1 MTDTEAVLRLFD
13 ELAGEYDQH
22 IPFFAPFGRDLV
34 AWCALRPGQRVLD
47 IAAGRGA
54 VAGPAAQA
62 VGPRGAVLAID
73 GSPNMLR
80 ALARDFGDVPQI
92 ETREMDAH
100 HLAFPDA
107 SFDAVTCGLAFHIM
121 ADPGRVIA
129 ETHRVLRP
137 GGLLAFSTPGPGK
150 PDSRWDF
157 DELVRDVDERASEER
172 KRRSSEETAPELFT
186 PPPRALPEICAAV
199 GFTDVEQRTVQRSF
213 DFRDPQH
220 YWDFVMSHGFR
231 GHVYS
236 LGPQLAAEFR
246 TRLFAALE
254 QLQAD
259 GDGITAS
266 FGAVFAR
273 ARKPGVGQTQPRTAS
288 PAARGSNA
296 PDDHPPRPRTCGDSV
311 ETGQRAG
318 SRISRTEAAL
328 RDALAGNAWMPPLPE
343 IA

>member
-1 MTDTEAVLRLFD
+1 VTDTAAVLRLFD

-22 IPFFAPFGRDLV
+22 IPFFGPFGRDLV
-34 AWCALRPGQRVLD
+34 AWCGLRPGQRVLD

-54 VAGPAAQA
+54 VTGPAAQA

-107 SFDAVTCGLAFHIM
+107 SFAAVTCGFTFHIVN
-121 ADPGRVIA
+121 DPQQVVA
-129 ETHRVLRP
+129 EAHRVLRP

-157 DELVRDVDERASEER
+157 DELARDFGERATQER
-172 KRRSSEETAPELFT
+172 TPGIFT
-186 PPPRALPEICAAV
+186 PPPRPLPEICADA
-199 GFTDVEQRTVQRSF
+199 GFTAVEERSVQRSF

-220 YWDFVMSHGFR
+220 YWDHMMSHGYR
-231 GHVYS
+231 GYVYS
-236 LGPQLAAEFR
+236 LGPALAGEFR

-259 GDGITAS
+259 SGGITAS

-273 ARKPGVGQTQPRTAS
+273 ARKPRAGQTQP
-288 PAARGSNA
+288 PN
-296 PDDHPPRPRTCGDSV
+296 C
-311 ETGQRAG
+311 
-318 SRISRTEAAL
+318 
-328 RDALAGNAWMPPLPE
+328 
-343 IA
+343 

>member
-1 MTDTEAVLRLFD
+1 MRPVTDTAAVLRLFD

-34 AWCALRPGQRVLD
+34 AWCDLRPGQRVLD

-107 SFDAVTCGLAFHIM
+107 SFAAVTCGFTVHIVN
-121 ADPGRVIA
+121 DPQQVIA
-129 ETHRVLRP
+129 EAHRVLRP

-150 PDSRWDF
+150 PDSRWHL
-157 DELVRDVDERASEER
+157 DELVRDFGERASQER
-172 KRRSSEETAPELFT
+172 TPRIFT
-186 PPPRALPEICAAV
+186 PPPRPLPEICADV
-199 GFTDVEQRTVQRSF
+199 GFTAVEERLVQRSF

-220 YWDFVMSHGFR
+220 YWDHMMSHGYR
-231 GHVYS
+231 GYVYS
-236 LGPQLAAEFR
+236 LGPTLAGEFR

-259 GDGITAS
+259 GCITAS

-273 ARKPGVGQTQPRTAS
+273 ARKPGVGQTQP
-288 PAARGSNA
+288 PN
-296 PDDHPPRPRTCGDSV
+296 C
-311 ETGQRAG
+311 
-318 SRISRTEAAL
+318 
-328 RDALAGNAWMPPLPE
+328 
-343 IA
+343 

>member
-1 MTDTEAVLRLFD
+1 MPDTAAVLRLFD

-34 AWCALRPGQRVLD
+34 AWCGLRPGQRVLD

-54 VAGPAAQA
+54 VTDPAAQA

-107 SFDAVTCGLAFHIM
+107 SFAAVTCGFTFHIVN
-121 ADPGRVIA
+121 DPQQVIA
-129 ETHRVLRP
+129 EAHRVLRP

-157 DELVRDVDERASEER
+157 DELVRDFGERASPER
-172 KRRSSEETAPELFT
+172 TPRIST
-186 PPPRALPEICAAV
+186 PPPRPLPEICADA
-199 GFTDVEQRTVQRSF
+199 GFTAVEERSVQRSF

-220 YWDFVMSHGFR
+220 YWDHMMSHGYR
-231 GHVYS
+231 GYVYS
-236 LGPQLAAEFR
+236 LGPTLAGEFR

-254 QLQAD
+254 QLQA
-259 GDGITAS
+259 GGGGITAS
-266 FGAVFAR
+266 FGAVFTR
-273 ARKPGVGQTQPRTAS
+273 ARKPGVGQAQP
-288 PAARGSNA
+288 PN
-296 PDDHPPRPRTCGDSV
+296 C
-311 ETGQRAG
+311 
-318 SRISRTEAAL
+318 
-328 RDALAGNAWMPPLPE
+328 
-343 IA
+343 

>member
-1 MTDTEAVLRLFD
+1 MPDTAAVLRLFD

-34 AWCALRPGQRVLD
+34 AWCGLRPGQRVLD

-54 VAGPAAQA
+54 VTGPAAQA

-107 SFDAVTCGLAFHIM
+107 SFAAVTCGFTFHIVN
-121 ADPGRVIA
+121 DPQQVIA
-129 ETHRVLRP
+129 EAHRVLRP

-157 DELVRDVDERASEER
+157 DELVRDFGERASPER
-172 KRRSSEETAPELFT
+172 TPRIST
-186 PPPRALPEICAAV
+186 PPPRPLPEICADA
-199 GFTDVEQRTVQRSF
+199 GFTAVEERSVQRSF

-220 YWDFVMSHGFR
+220 YWDHMMSHGYR
-231 GHVYS
+231 GYVYS
-236 LGPQLAAEFR
+236 LGPTLAGEFR

-254 QLQAD
+254 QLQA
-259 GDGITAS
+259 GGGGITAS
-266 FGAVFAR
+266 FGAVFTR
-273 ARKPGVGQTQPRTAS
+273 ARKPGVGQAQP
-288 PAARGSNA
+288 PN
-296 PDDHPPRPRTCGDSV
+296 C
-311 ETGQRAG
+311 
-318 SRISRTEAAL
+318 
-328 RDALAGNAWMPPLPE
+328 
-343 IA
+343 

>member
-1 MTDTEAVLRLFD
+1 VADTAAVLRLFD

-34 AWCALRPGQRVLD
+34 AWSGLRPGQRVLD

-54 VAGPAAQA
+54 VTGPAAQA

-92 ETREMDAH
+92 QTREMDAH

-121 ADPGRVIA
+121 ADPGQVIA
-129 ETHRVLRP
+129 EAHRVLRP

-157 DELVRDVDERASEER
+157 DELVRDIDALASPERTPAIS
-172 KRRSSEETAPELFT
+172 T
-186 PPPRALPEICAAV
+186 PPPRPLPEICADA
-199 GFTDVEQRTVQRSF
+199 GFTAVEERTVQRSF

-220 YWDFVMSHGFR
+220 YWDWLTSHGYR

-236 LGPQLAAEFR
+236 LGPTLAGEFR

-259 GDGITAS
+259 GGGITAS
-266 FGAVFAR
+266 FGAVFTR
-273 ARKPGVGQTQPRTAS
+273 ARKPGAGQAQP
-288 PAARGSNA
+288 PN
-296 PDDHPPRPRTCGDSV
+296 C
-311 ETGQRAG
+311 
-318 SRISRTEAAL
+318 
-328 RDALAGNAWMPPLPE
+328 
-343 IA
+343 

>member
-1 MTDTEAVLRLFD
+1 MTDTAAVLRLFD

-34 AWCALRPGQRVLD
+34 AWCDLRPGQRVLD

-107 SFDAVTCGLAFHIM
+107 SFAAVTCGFTFHIVN
-121 ADPGRVIA
+121 DPQQVIA
-129 ETHRVLRP
+129 EVHRVLRP

-157 DELVRDVDERASEER
+157 DELVRDFGERASQER
-172 KRRSSEETAPELFT
+172 KT
-186 PPPRALPEICAAV
+186 
-199 GFTDVEQRTVQRSF
+199 
-213 DFRDPQH
+213 
-220 YWDFVMSHGFR
+220 
-231 GHVYS
+231 
-236 LGPQLAAEFR
+236 
-246 TRLFAALE
+246 
-254 QLQAD
+254 LQ
-259 GDGITAS
+259 
-266 FGAVFAR
+266 
-273 ARKPGVGQTQPRTAS
+273 
-288 PAARGSNA
+288 
-296 PDDHPPRPRTCGDSV
+296 
-311 ETGQRAG
+311 
-318 SRISRTEAAL
+318 
-328 RDALAGNAWMPPLPE
+328 
-343 IA
+343 

>member
-1 MTDTEAVLRLFD
+1 MTDTASVLRLFD

-34 AWCALRPGQRVLD
+34 AWCDLRPGQRVLD

-54 VAGPAAQA
+54 VTGPAAQA
-62 VGPRGAVLAID
+62 VGSRGAVLAID

-107 SFDAVTCGLAFHIM
+107 SFDVVTCGLAFHIM
-121 ADPGRVIA
+121 HDPERAIA
-129 ETHRVLRP
+129 ESHRVLRP
-137 GGLLAFSTPGPGK
+137 GGLLAFSTAG
-150 PDSRWDF
+150 RWDF

-172 KRRSSEETAPELFT
+172 KRRSSEETAPEPST

-220 YWDFVMSHGFR
+220 YWDHMMSHGFR

-259 GDGITAS
+259 GGGITAS
-266 FGAVFAR
+266 FGAVFTR
-273 ARKPGVGQTQPRTAS
+273 ARKPGVGQTQP
-288 PAARGSNA
+288 PN
-296 PDDHPPRPRTCGDSV
+296 C
-311 ETGQRAG
+311 
-318 SRISRTEAAL
+318 
-328 RDALAGNAWMPPLPE
+328 
-343 IA
+343 

>member
-1 MTDTEAVLRLFD
+1 MTDTAAVLRLFD

-34 AWCALRPGQRVLD
+34 AWCDLRPGQQVLD

-107 SFDAVTCGLAFHIM
+107 SFDVVTCGLAFHIM
-121 ADPGRVIA
+121 HDPERAIA
-129 ETHRVLRP
+129 EAHRVLRP
-137 GGLLAFSTPGPGK
+137 GGLLAFSTAG
-150 PDSRWDF
+150 RWDF
-157 DELVRDVDERASEER
+157 DELVQDIDALASPER
-172 KRRSSEETAPELFT
+172 TPT
-186 PPPRALPEICAAV
+186 PPPRPLPEICADA
-199 GFTDVEQRTVQRSF
+199 GFTAVEERLVQRSF

-220 YWDFVMSHGFR
+220 YWDHMMSHGFR

-236 LGPQLAAEFR
+236 LGPTLAGEFR

-259 GDGITAS
+259 GRITAS

-273 ARKPGVGQTQPRTAS
+273 ARKPGVGQTQPPNCQPGGKRVE
-288 PAARGSNA
+288 
-296 PDDHPPRPRTCGDSV
+296 RP
-311 ETGQRAG
+311 
-318 SRISRTEAAL
+318 
-328 RDALAGNAWMPPLPE
+328 
-343 IA
+343 

>member
-1 MTDTEAVLRLFD
+1 VTDTEAVLRLFD

-34 AWCALRPGQRVLD
+34 AWCGLRPGQRVLD

-121 ADPGRVIA
+121 ADPGQVIA
-129 ETHRVLRP
+129 EAHRVLRP

-186 PPPRALPEICAAV
+186 PPPRALPEICAAA

-259 GDGITAS
+259 GGGITAS

-273 ARKPGVGQTQPRTAS
+273 ARKPGAGQTQPPNCQPGGKRAE
-288 PAARGSNA
+288 
-296 PDDHPPRPRTCGDSV
+296 RP
-311 ETGQRAG
+311 
-318 SRISRTEAAL
+318 
-328 RDALAGNAWMPPLPE
+328 
-343 IA
+343 

>member
-34 AWCALRPGQRVLD
+34 AWCDLRPGQRVLD

-107 SFDAVTCGLAFHIM
+107 SFDAVTCGLAFHIIGGP
-121 ADPGRVIA
+121 PGRSLPRPTGCSALAGSCWRSPRRDRGSRIA
-129 ETHRVLRP
+129 AGT
-137 GGLLAFSTPGPGK
+137 STNWYGT
-150 PDSRWDF
+150 
-157 DELVRDVDERASEER
+157 LTSEPA
-172 KRRSSEETAPELFT
+172 RRENDAPVSETAPEPFT

-236 LGPQLAAEFR
+236 LGPATGRRVPAPGCSRPWSNCRPTAA
-246 TRLFAALE
+246 
-254 QLQAD
+254 
-259 GDGITAS
+259 AS
-266 FGAVFAR
+266 PPASAPSSPAPASPASAKR
-273 ARKPGVGQTQPRTAS
+273 SPRTAS

-296 PDDHPPRPRTCGDSV
+296 PDDHPRDPGLVGIPWRLDSV
-311 ETGQRAG
+311 
-318 SRISRTEAAL
+318 
-328 RDALAGNAWMPPLPE
+328 LAVGFPY
-343 IA
+343 

>member
-1 MTDTEAVLRLFD
+1 MRPVTDTAAVLRLFD

-34 AWCALRPGQRVLD
+34 AWCGLRPGQRVLD

-54 VAGPAAQA
+54 VTGPAAQA

-107 SFDAVTCGLAFHIM
+107 SFAAVTCGFTFHIVN
-121 ADPGRVIA
+121 DPQQVIA
-129 ETHRVLRP
+129 EAHRVLRP

-157 DELVRDVDERASEER
+157 DELVRDFGERASPER
-172 KRRSSEETAPELFT
+172 TPRISAP
-186 PPPRALPEICAAV
+186 PPPRPLPEICADA
-199 GFTDVEQRTVQRSF
+199 GFTAVEERSVQRSF

-220 YWDFVMSHGFR
+220 YWDHMMSHGYR
-231 GHVYS
+231 GYVYS
-236 LGPQLAAEFR
+236 LGPTLAGEFR

-259 GDGITAS
+259 GGGITAS
-266 FGAVFAR
+266 FGAVFTR
-273 ARKPGVGQTQPRTAS
+273 ARKPGVGQAQP
-288 PAARGSNA
+288 PN
-296 PDDHPPRPRTCGDSV
+296 C
-311 ETGQRAG
+311 
-318 SRISRTEAAL
+318 
-328 RDALAGNAWMPPLPE
+328 
-343 IA
+343 

>member
-1 MTDTEAVLRLFD
+1 MRPVTDTAAVLRLFD

-22 IPFFAPFGRDLV
+22 IPFFASFGRDLS
-34 AWCALRPGQRVLD
+34 AWCDLRPGQRVLD

-80 ALARDFGDVPQI
+80 ALARDFGDVPQM

-100 HLAFPDA
+100 RLAFPDA
-107 SFDAVTCGLAFHIM
+107 SFDVVTCGLAFHIM
-121 ADPGRVIA
+121 HDPERAISEA
-129 ETHRVLRP
+129 LRVLRP
-137 GGLLAFSTPGPGK
+137 GGLLAFSTAG
-150 PDSRWDF
+150 RWDF

-172 KRRSSEETAPELFT
+172 KRRSSEETAPELLT

-220 YWDFVMSHGFR
+220 YWDHMMSHGFR
-231 GHVYS
+231 SHVDS
-236 LGPQLAAEFR
+236 LGPQLADEFR

-259 GDGITAS
+259 GCITAS

-273 ARKPGVGQTQPRTAS
+273 ARKPGVGQTQPPNCQPGGKRAE
-288 PAARGSNA
+288 
-296 PDDHPPRPRTCGDSV
+296 RP
-311 ETGQRAG
+311 
-318 SRISRTEAAL
+318 
-328 RDALAGNAWMPPLPE
+328 
-343 IA
+343 

>member
-1 MTDTEAVLRLFD
+1 MRPVTDTEAVLRLFD

-34 AWCALRPGQRVLD
+34 AWCDLRPGQRVLD

-54 VAGPAAQA
+54 VAGPAARA

-121 ADPGRVIA
+121 ADPGQVIA
-129 ETHRVLRP
+129 GARRVLRP

-157 DELVRDVDERASEER
+157 DELVRDADERASEER
-172 KRRSSEETAPELFT
+172 KRRSSAETTPQLFT

-259 GDGITAS
+259 GGGITAS

-273 ARKPGVGQTQPRTAS
+273 ARAPGTGQTQP
-288 PAARGSNA
+288 PN
-296 PDDHPPRPRTCGDSV
+296 C
-311 ETGQRAG
+311 
-318 SRISRTEAAL
+318 
-328 RDALAGNAWMPPLPE
+328 
-343 IA
+343 

>member
-1 MTDTEAVLRLFD
+1 MTDTAAVLRLFD

-34 AWCALRPGQRVLD
+34 AWCDLRPGQRVLD

-54 VAGPAAQA
+54 VTGPAAQA

-107 SFDAVTCGLAFHIM
+107 SFAAVTCGFTFHIVN
-121 ADPGRVIA
+121 DPQQVIA
-129 ETHRVLRP
+129 EAHRVLRP

-150 PDSRWDF
+150 PDSRWDGDYSNF
-157 DELVRDVDERASEER
+157 GELIRDIGERASPER
-172 KRRSSEETAPELFT
+172 TPGIST
-186 PPPRALPEICAAV
+186 PPPRPLPEICADA
-199 GFTDVEQRTVQRSF
+199 GFTAVEERSVQRSF

-220 YWDFVMSHGFR
+220 YWDHMMSHGYR
-231 GHVYS
+231 GYVYS
-236 LGPQLAAEFR
+236 LGPTLAGEFR

-259 GDGITAS
+259 GCITAS

-273 ARKPGVGQTQPRTAS
+273 ARKPGVGQTQP
-288 PAARGSNA
+288 PN
-296 PDDHPPRPRTCGDSV
+296 C
-311 ETGQRAG
+311 
-318 SRISRTEAAL
+318 
-328 RDALAGNAWMPPLPE
+328 
-343 IA
+343 

>member
-1 MTDTEAVLRLFD
+1 MRPVTDTAAAVRLFD
-13 ELAGEYDQH
+13 ELADEYDQH
-22 IPFFAPFGRDLV
+22 ISFFAPFGRDLV
-34 AWCALRPGQRVLD
+34 AWCGLRPGQRVLD

-54 VAGPAAQA
+54 V
-62 VGPRGAVLAID
+62 LATD

-107 SFDAVTCGLAFHIM
+107 SFDVVTCGHAFHIM
-121 ADPGRVIA
+121 HDPERAIA
-129 ETHRVLRP
+129 EAHRVLRP

-157 DELVRDVDERASEER
+157 DELVRDVDERASRER
-172 KRRSSEETAPELFT
+172 TPGVFA
-186 PPPRALPEICAAV
+186 PPPRPLPEICADA
-199 GFTDVEQRTVQRSF
+199 GFTAVEERLVQRSF

-220 YWDFVMSHGFR
+220 YWDWLMSHGWR

-259 GDGITAS
+259 GGITVS
-266 FGAVFAR
+266 FGAAFAR
-273 ARKPGVGQTQPRTAS
+273 ARKPGVGQAQPPNR
-288 PAARGSNA
+288 
-296 PDDHPPRPRTCGDSV
+296 
-311 ETGQRAG
+311 
-318 SRISRTEAAL
+318 
-328 RDALAGNAWMPPLPE
+328 
-343 IA
+343 

>member
-1 MTDTEAVLRLFD
+1 MRPVTDTEAVLRLFD

-34 AWCALRPGQRVLD
+34 AWCDLRPGQRVLD

-54 VAGPAAQA
+54 VAGPAARA

-100 HLAFPDA
+100 HLTFPDA

-121 ADPGRVIA
+121 ADPGQVIA
-129 ETHRVLRP
+129 EAHRVLRP

-157 DELVRDVDERASEER
+157 DELVRDVDERASEEI
-172 KRRSSEETAPELFT
+172 KRRSGEETAAELFT

-236 LGPQLAAEFR
+236 LGPHLAAEFR

-259 GDGITAS
+259 GCITAS

-273 ARKPGVGQTQPRTAS
+273 ARKPGAGQTQP
-288 PAARGSNA
+288 PN
-296 PDDHPPRPRTCGDSV
+296 C
-311 ETGQRAG
+311 
-318 SRISRTEAAL
+318 
-328 RDALAGNAWMPPLPE
+328 
-343 IA
+343 